1 MSQPDLHQR
10 TVAGLAAGLRQK
22 EFSAEEAARHFL
34 ARMRQHEALGAFL
47 SVDEEAT
54 LAQARAADAL
64 LARGQAPALAGVP
77 IAHKDIFVTRDW
89 PTTAAS
95 KMLEGYRSPFD
106 ATVVS
111 RLKDAGAVCLGKLN
125 CDEFA
130 MGSANTT
137 RSEERRVGKECRSR
151 WSPYH

>member
-1 MSQPDLHQR
+1 MSQPDLHLR

-54 LAQARAADAL
+54 LAQAHAADAL

-77 IAHKDIFVTRDW
+77 IAHKDIFVTCDW
-89 PTTAAS
+89 FITAAS

-130 MGSANTT
+130 MGSAN
-137 RSEERRVGKECRSR
+137 RNSAYQPALSVDRKSVV
-151 WSPYH
+151 